1 MTDSST
7 TVELASIEGLLRL
20 LDRGLG
26 NFSLY
31 AASSPVYVQTLADLR
46 LAFASLWARVPLLSF
61 SMEEEA
67 LRWEGVPVLESI
79 DGSGNVLRSLF
90 DYRVRTLTLTWPL
103 WDHTGSVPPFV
114 ETAHFASPAF
124 GNGTT

>member
-46 LAFASLWARVPLLSF
+46 LAFASLWARVPLLTF

-67 LRWEGVPVLESI
+67 LRWEGVPEPQRTSEYHLTHTKQS
-79 DGSGNVLRSLF
+79 SLR
-90 DYRVRTLTLTWPL
+90 RAT
-103 WDHTGSVPPFV
+103 
-114 ETAHFASPAF
+114 
-124 GNGTT
+124 